1 MPAHPVDVRV
11 RRSRTALETALRE
24 LVAERDLA
32 QLSVSDITRRA
43 GVTRSTFYEHYSDVH
58 ELAAAACTS
67 MFDGLVAATP
77 AAGRDLPR
85 DGRSPDSPLPKLFA
99 HVAEHAALYRA
110 VIGRDGSARVIN
122 HLLQRIAIAV
132 HVSRG
137 PAEAVPP
144 THADDPAVIPHD
156 PAAAFV
162 AGALLGIVL
171 DWLHHDCP
179 GTPEQLGATVWPQ
192 LLAGTAAAGVPGGL
206 DPDRRTGTA
215 PTPVV

>member
-1 MPAHPVDVRV
+1 M
-11 RRSRTALETALRE
+11 
-24 LVAERDLA
+24 
-32 QLSVSDITRRA
+32 
-43 GVTRSTFYEHYSDVH
+43 
-58 ELAAAACTS
+58 
-67 MFDGLVAATP
+67 
-77 AAGRDLPR
+77 
-85 DGRSPDSPLPKLFA
+85 
-99 HVAEHAALYRA
+99 
-110 VIGRDGSARVIN
+110 
-122 HLLQRIAIAV
+122 